1 MEGKM
6 EDREEKLAN
15 ALQRLVDAV
24 YNDRLENT
32 ETWASLVNAIGVLS
46 DGKGKFIP
54 WAKDEKP

>member
-1 MEGKM
+1 M